1 MEILK
6 RNGQAEPYQWEKIEH
21 AVRLAFLSVGQEPDK
36 DTLRDLTEAVEAR
49 IQKLVQEGETL
60 HVELVQD
67 QVEKTLTER
76 NYYEVLKSYILYREE
91 RSRKRKARQNIAAYF
106 AETEADREEI
116 DRTLKAVQ
124 SEYPD
129 TPYDLEHLL
138 IKFTSFFKQ
147 SMNGKERLRILTQAA
162 VELTTQEAPK
172 WEFNYELLRQ
182 SKVSDR
188 GGTVWELYTGPL
200 LQGRAALLRNLYT
213 GRAELSA
220 ELFRS

>member
-172 WEFNYELLRQ
+172 WEFIAGR
-182 SKVSDR
+182 
-188 GGTVWELYTGPL
+188 LYM
-200 LQGRAALLRNLYT
+200 LQFDKQLKRI
-213 GRAELSA
+213 
-220 ELFRS
+220 